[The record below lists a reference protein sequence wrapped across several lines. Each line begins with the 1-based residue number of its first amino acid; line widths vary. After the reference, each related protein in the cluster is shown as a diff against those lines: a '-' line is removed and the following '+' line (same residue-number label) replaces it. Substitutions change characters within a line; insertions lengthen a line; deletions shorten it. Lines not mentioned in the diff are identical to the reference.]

1 VSDDQREGYL
11 AYIRPIGQQPEA
23 TAAAAARP
31 AERKKVR
38 NTVDLAADE
47 QHALK
52 SWQNE
57 TAFAL
62 GQRVTT
68 QDVLRAAVQVLLE
81 DETVARGVR
90 AKLDEAPS

>member
-1 VSDDQREGYL
+1 VTDDQREGYL

-23 TAAAAARP
+23 DPAARARP
-31 AERKKVR
+31 VERKKVR
-38 NTVDLAADE
+38 NTVDLAAEE

-52 SWQNE
+52 TWQNE

-62 GQRVTT
+62 SRRVTT

-81 DETVARGVR
+81 DETVAGRVR